1 MTPTTARR
9 HGTWARALLPA
20 LLLLVLAGLGLVAAG
35 AAEKS
40 AAERTAALFEV
51 KGPIGP
57 ATSDYLVRGFA
68 KAREQGATVIVLRL
82 DTPGGLDTSMR
93 EIIREILASPI
104 PVLSYVAPS
113 GARAASAGTYML
125 YASHIAAMAP
135 GTNLG
140 AATPIQIGG
149 VPKPLPLPLPR
160 RGDDE
165 EDEDAEGEEDEAAAK
180 GEEAE
185 QKPVRKGP
193 PPTLADKAVSD
204 AAAYIRSLAQLR
216 GRNVEWAERAV
227 REAASL
233 SAEEALEA
241 GVIDLVV
248 QDVDELLA
256 QADGR
261 SVMVVNAEQTIVSA
275 GAEVRVSAP
284 DWRTEL
290 LAVITNPNVAYI
302 LLLIGMYGLI
312 YEFTHPG
319 IVAPG
324 VAGAISLMLALFAF
338 HVLPI
343 NYAGLGLIVLG
354 IAFMVAE
361 AFLPAFGA
369 LGIGGVIAFVI
380 GSMMLFDIEAPG
392 FGVSRPLIFGI
403 AASSSA
409 LFTLVLMLA
418 VKARRRPV
426 VSGREEM
433 VGSLGRVF
441 DWGEDRGRVR
451 VHGEIWQADAPT
463 PLEPGAAVRVTALD
477 GLTVRV
483 EPAEDSKE
491 I

>member
-20 LLLLVLAGLGLVAAG
+20 LLLVVLAGLGLVAAG

-40 AAERTAALFEV
+40 AAQRTAALFEV

-149 VPKPLPLPLPR
+149 APKPLPLPLPR

-165 EDEDAEGEEDEAAAK
+165 EEEDAEGEEDEAAAK
-180 GEEAE
+180 GDEAE
-185 QKPVRKGP
+185 PKPVKKGP

-248 QDVDELLA
+248 RDVDELLA

-261 SVMVVNAEQTIVSA
+261 SVTVVNAEQTIVSA

-392 FGVSRPLIFGI
+392 FGVSRPLIFGV

-441 DWGEDRGRVR
+441 DWGQDRGRVR

>member
-1 MTPTTARR
+1 MTPTTAKRKGSWLR
-9 HGTWARALLPA
+9 TVLRALLP
-20 LLLLVLAGLGLVAAG
+20 LVLAVTTAVAAG

-40 AAERTAALFEV
+40 AVLFEV
-51 KGPIGP
+51 KGVIGP
-57 ATSDYLVRGFA
+57 AMSDYLVRGFA
-68 KAREQGATVIVLRL
+68 KAREQGAAVIVLRI

-113 GARAASAGTYML
+113 GARAASAGTYIL
-125 YASHIAAMAP
+125 YASHVAAMAP

-149 VPKPLPLPLPR
+149 VPKPLPLPR

-165 EDEDAEGEEDEAAAK
+165 AEEEADEGEAKK
-180 GEEAE
+180 GEEAAE
-185 QKPVRKGP
+185 EKEKRKPAKKAP

-216 GRNVEWAERAV
+216 GRNVDWAEQAV
-227 REAASL
+227 REASSL

-241 GVIDLVV
+241 GVIDLVAR
-248 QDVDELLA
+248 DVEELLA
-256 QADGR
+256 LADGR
-261 SVMVVNAEQTIVSA
+261 VVRVVNDDQTIASA
-275 GAEVRVSAP
+275 EAEVTVTAP

-290 LAVITNPNVAYI
+290 LALITNPNVAYI

-319 IVAPG
+319 LVAPG
-324 VAGAISLMLALFAF
+324 VAGAISLMLALFAL

-343 NYAGLGLIVLG
+343 NYAGLGLILLG
-354 IAFMVAE
+354 ISFMVAE
-361 AFLPAFGA
+361 AFVPAFGA

-380 GSMMLFDIEAPG
+380 GSLMLFDVEAPG
-392 FGVSRPLIFGI
+392 FGISRPLIFGV

-409 LFTLVLMLA
+409 LFTLVLTLA

-426 VSGREEM
+426 VSGAEEM
-433 VGSLGRVF
+433 IGSLGRVT
-441 DWGEDRGRVR
+441 DWRDGRGRVQA
-451 VHGEIWQADAPT
+451 HGEIWQAHGPV
-463 PLEPGAAVRVTALD
+463 PLEPGAAVRVTALE
-477 GLTVRV
+477 GLTLVV
-483 EPAEDSKE
+483 EPAEDSAEDSKE
-491 I
+491 T

>member
-20 LLLLVLAGLGLVAAG
+20 LLVLVLAGSGAVADG

-40 AAERTAALFEV
+40 AAGKTAALFEV
-51 KGPIGP
+51 KGIIGP
-57 ATSDYLVRGFA
+57 AMSDYLVRGFA
-68 KAREQGATVIVLRL
+68 KAREQGATVIVLRI

-140 AATPIQIGG
+140 AATPIQMGG
-149 VPKPLPLPLPR
+149 VPKPLPLPR

-165 EDEDAEGEEDEAAAK
+165 EEEDAEGEEDEAAAK
-180 GEEAE
+180 GDEAE
-185 QKPVRKGP
+185 PKPKPVKKGP

-241 GVIDLVV
+241 GVIDLVAE
-248 QDVDELLA
+248 DVEALLA

-261 SVMVVNAEQTIVSA
+261 SVTVVNAEQTIASA
-275 GAEVRVSAP
+275 GADVMVSAP

-290 LAVITNPNVAYI
+290 LGVITNPNVAYI

-324 VAGAISLMLALFAF
+324 VVGAISLMLALFAF

-403 AASSSA
+403 AVSSSA
-409 LFTLVLMLA
+409 LFTVVLALA
-418 VKARRRPV
+418 VKARQRPV
-426 VSGREEM
+426 VSEREEM
-433 VGSLGRVF
+433 VGSLGRVA
-441 DWGEDRGRVR
+441 DWGEDRGRVL
-451 VHGEIWQADAPT
+451 VHGEIWQAYAPT
-463 PLEPGAAVRVTALD
+463 PLEPGATIRVAALD
-477 GLTVRV
+477 GLTLRV

>member
-1 MTPTTARR
+1 M
-9 HGTWARALLPA
+9 LPA

-35 AAEKS
+35 AAENS

-149 VPKPLPLPLPR
+149 APKPLPLPR

-165 EDEDAEGEEDEAAAK
+165 EEEDAEGEEDEAAAK

-248 QDVDELLA
+248 RDVDELLA

-261 SVMVVNAEQTIVSA
+261 SVTVVNAEQTIVSA

-324 VAGAISLMLALFAF
+324 VDGAISLMLALFAF

-343 NYAGLGLIVLG
+343 NYAGLG
-354 IAFMVAE
+354 
-361 AFLPAFGA
+361 
-369 LGIGGVIAFVI
+369 
-380 GSMMLFDIEAPG
+380 
-392 FGVSRPLIFGI
+392 
-403 AASSSA
+403 
-409 LFTLVLMLA
+409 
-418 VKARRRPV
+418 
-426 VSGREEM
+426 
-433 VGSLGRVF
+433 
-441 DWGEDRGRVR
+441 
-451 VHGEIWQADAPT
+451 
-463 PLEPGAAVRVTALD
+463 
-477 GLTVRV
+477 
-483 EPAEDSKE
+483 
-491 I
+491 

>member
-9 HGTWARALLPA
+9 HGTWVRALLPA
-20 LLLLVLAGLGLVAAG
+20 VLPLVLAGSVS
-35 AAEKS
+35 AAEK
-40 AAERTAALFEV
+40 TAALFEV
-51 KGPIGP
+51 KGIIGP
-57 ATSDYLVRGFA
+57 AMSDYLVRGFA
-68 KAREQGATVIVLRL
+68 KAREQGATVIVLRI

-140 AATPIQIGG
+140 AATPVQIGG
-149 VPKPLPLPLPR
+149 APKPLPPPR
-160 RGDDE
+160 RGDDD
-165 EDEDAEGEEDEAAAK
+165 EDEDAEGEEDGEQAKGDEAAD
-180 GEEAE
+180 
-185 QKPVRKGP
+185 KPARKGP

-216 GRNVEWAERAV
+216 GRNVKWAERAV

-241 GVIDLVV
+241 GVIDLVA
-248 QDVDELLA
+248 QDLDELLA
-256 QADGR
+256 KADGR
-261 SVMVVNAEQTIVSA
+261 SVKVVNTLQTIASA
-275 GAEVRVSAP
+275 GAEVAVTAP

-290 LAVITNPNVAYI
+290 LGVITNPNVAYI

-343 NYAGLGLIVLG
+343 NYAGLGLILLG

-409 LFTLVLMLA
+409 LFTVVLALA

-433 VGSLGRVF
+433 VGSLGQVA
-441 DWGEDRGRVR
+441 DWGEGRGRVR
-451 VHGEIWQADAPT
+451 VHGEIWQADAAT

-483 EPAEDSKE
+483 EPAEDNKE
-491 I
+491 T